1 MCPSM
6 EATHIQDETL
16 RGKMADLI
24 FNYTQALDLGL
35 GLGFLREGM
44 WCT

>member
-16 RGKMADLI
+16 RGKMDLI
-24 FNYTQALDLGL
+24 SNYTQALGLGL
-35 GLGFLREGM
+35 GLGFLVEGM
-44 WCT
+44 WCP